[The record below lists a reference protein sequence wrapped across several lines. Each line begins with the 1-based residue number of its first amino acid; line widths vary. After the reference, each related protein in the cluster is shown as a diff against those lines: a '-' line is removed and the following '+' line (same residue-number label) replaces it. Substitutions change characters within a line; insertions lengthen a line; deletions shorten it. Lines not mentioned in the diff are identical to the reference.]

1 MGDIVG
7 IAAKLSILEQ
17 DVAGIDAAHHMA
29 ILVRYFDGTVVQ
41 RAAMQQRFAQYFAGG
56 ADGLTAR
63 GFRIGQVL
71 TFGVGRETSFVLD
84 VKIKLGHGV
93 GFAGDFVLLTNRTKD
108 RSGPIRAG
116 RAGTLRVP
124 RRPRY
129 KRGSRWAPIV

>member
-1 MGDIVG
+1 MGDVVG

-29 ILVRYFDGTVVQ
+29 VFVRYFDGSMVQ
-41 RAAMQQRFAQYFAGG
+41 RAAMQQGLAQYFAGG
-56 ADGLTAR
+56 ADRLAQR
-63 GFRIGQVL
+63 GFRIGQLL
-71 TFGVGRETSFVLD
+71 TFGVGGETHFVLD

-93 GFAGDFVLLTNRTKD
+93 GFAGDFVLLTNEKED

-116 RAGTLRVP
+116 RAGTVRVP